1 MTFRVRGVAALLF
14 LSGACAL
21 IYQVAW
27 FRELRLIFG
36 ASTASSAAV
45 LAVFMGGLGIGGMRL
60 GKRADASPNP
70 LAMYA
75 RLELA
80 VASAAAA
87 TPALVWLANT
97 VYIASGGSGSLGV
110 AGATVL
116 RILLAVLVLGPAT
129 FLMGGTLPAAV
140 RAALRAG

>member
-1 MTFRVRGVAALLF
+1 MTFRVRGAGALLF

-45 LAVFMGGLGIGGMRL
+45 LAGFMGGLGVGGMRL
-60 GKRADASPNP
+60 GNRADASAHP

-87 TPALVWLANT
+87 TRALVWLANS

-110 AGATVL
+110 AGASV
-116 RILLAVLVLGPAT
+116 
-129 FLMGGTLPAAV
+129 
-140 RAALRAG
+140 